1 MNTTATTSPSTA
13 PVRHDLNVPDVFQA
27 FLKASETIG
36 THDISPQLHH
46 LVHLRASQINGCGF
60 CVKMHVKEARH
71 DGETNERL
79 DRLVV
84 WSHVSDFTEAEK
96 AALAWTE
103 ALTLL
108 DAKTDYA
115 ALRARLR
122 ASFSDKQ
129 ISVLTS
135 SIAMINLWN
144 RIQISAH

>member
-1 MNTTATTSPSTA
+1 MTTTTTAPI
-13 PVRHDLNVPDVFQA
+13 RHDLNTPDVFQA
-27 FLKASETIG
+27 LLKASETVSR
-36 THDISPQLHH
+36 HDLSPTLHH
-46 LVHLRASQINGCGF
+46 LVHLRASQINGCAF
-60 CVKMHVKEARH
+60 CVKMHIKEARH

-79 DRLVV
+79 DRLIV
-84 WSHVSDFTEAEK
+84 WAHVSDFSEAEK

-103 ALTLL
+103 ALTVL

-115 ALRARLR
+115 TLRARLR
-122 ASFSDKQ
+122 AVFTDKQ